1 MKQVN
6 IRNPFRMLVLM
17 LGLFLSVSAFA
28 QIDVKG
34 HVKDAQGEPVIGAT
48 VRVVGT
54 QTATVTD
61 FDGNFALKAN
71 QGADINVTYV
81 GYQEATV
88 KAAPNLVITLQ
99 EDAAVLNEVVVIGYG
114 QVKKSD
120 LTGSV
125 TALRPDS
132 KNKGVVVNAQE
143 MLAGKVAGVNIISNS
158 GEPGAGAQIRIRGG
172 SSLSASNDPLIV
184 IDGLPIDNN
193 GVAGAPNIL
202 STINPQDIESFNI
215 LKDASATAIYGS
227 RGSNGVIIITTKK
240 GRKGAQTPQIA
251 YSGSLTVSKN
261 IKTLDVMDGDQ
272 FRSYIKNLYG
282 TDHDAYRALGT
293 ANTDWQDLIYRTA
306 ISHDHNVTVSGA
318 VKNLPYRVSVG
329 FTDQQGTLK
338 TSDFKRY
345 TASINLNPSFFE
357 DHLTL
362 NLNAKGMYS
371 RASYAN
377 TGAVGAAVSMDPTQD
392 PYSFTSE
399 YNQTMFGS
407 DRTLSAAYA
416 ALTLQNF
423 GGYYQWVGPA
433 SYNDAIWPFTKFK
446 DATSNP
452 LSLLTEQSDIAHSR
466 SFIGSAD
473 IDYKVH
479 GFEDLRLHMTLGL
492 DISKGRQHLNM
503 EQSSPGSA
511 GSMYYGK
518 SGYWQKTKRNTTF
531 SAYAQYYKDFN
542 KNHHFDI
549 MAGYEWQRFWTSEIT
564 DKARYY
570 PMTNNKVELRGTKY
584 DYESADDNKVSKTE
598 HYLVSFFGRMNYTFM
613 DRYMLTATVRDDGSS
628 RFADHWA
635 VFPSVALAW
644 KVKNENF
651 LKDVD
656 ALSDLKLRLGW
667 GKTGQQDLSE
677 GTIQEKYYGWIHTYS
692 KSVGTNGLYPIAGLN
707 GELYRPGN
715 YTEDLKWETTTTY
728 NVGLDFGFANQRLTG
743 SVDYYYRKTTDLLN
757 FAKAPAM
764 SGYKNMMWQNI
775 GSLKNTGIE
784 AALSWKAIANKDF
797 FWQLDYNITYNKNEI
812 TDLEGVSDNGMP
824 VETGPD
830 AGGGTGN
837 KVQAHQVGY
846 PANSFYVYQQVY
858 DANGMPIENCV
869 VDRNG
874 DGVIT
879 PNDRYLYK
887 SPAPPVTMGF
897 ASRFEYKNFDFS
909 FSLRASFNNYVFN
922 DVLRGSSNVGPTG
935 GWVQS
940 AYMANHLTDA
950 LARNWQTWEL
960 TANQSDYYVQNASF
974 LKCDNIT
981 LGYSFNNLFK
991 SASYHGLS
999 GRLSVAAS
1007 NVFTIT
1013 KYDGLD
1019 PEINNGV
1026 DQNMYPRP
1034 FSVVVG
1040 LNLNF

>member
-6 IRNPFRMLVLM
+6 IRNPFRMLVLL
-17 LGLFLSVSAFA
+17 LGLFLSVGAFA

-34 HVKDAQGEPVIGAT
+34 HVKDDLGEPVIGAT

-71 QGADINVTYV
+71 QGADISVSYV
-81 GYQEATV
+81 GYQTATV
-88 KAAPNLVITLQ
+88 KAAADLVITLR
-99 EDAAVLNEVVVIGYG
+99 EDANVLDNVVVIGYG
-114 QVKKSD
+114 TVKKSD

-125 TALRPDS
+125 AALKPDG
-132 KNKGVVVNAQE
+132 KNKGVVVNAQD
-143 MLAGKVAGVNIISNS
+143 MLSGKVAGVSVISNS
-158 GEPGAGAQIRIRGG
+158 GEPGAGSQIRIRGG

-184 IDGLPIDNN
+184 IDGLAIDNS
-193 GVAGAPNIL
+193 GVAGSPNIL

-240 GRKGAQTPQIA
+240 GRKGAQAPQISYA
-251 YSGSLTVSKN
+251 GSLTISKN
-261 IKTLDVMDGDQ
+261 KKTLDVMDGDQ
-272 FRSYIKNLYG
+272 FRSYIEGLYG

-306 ISHDHNVTVSGA
+306 VSHDHNVTVSGA

-329 FTDQQGTLK
+329 YTDQQGTIK
-338 TSDFKRY
+338 TSDYKRV
-345 TASINLNPSFFE
+345 TAAFNLNPSLLN
-357 DHLTL
+357 DHLTI
-362 NLNAKGMYS
+362 NLNAKGSYS
-371 RASYAN
+371 RAQYAN
-377 TGAVGAAVSMDPTQD
+377 TGAVGAAISMDPTQD
-392 PYSFTSE
+392 PYSFTSVYSKNMLGADLE
-399 YNQTMFGS
+399 K
-407 DRTLSAAYA
+407 TLN
-416 ALTLQNF
+416 NF
-423 GGYYQWVGPA
+423 NGYYQWTGPA
-433 SYNDAIWPFTKFK
+433 SYNDSTWPFTKFK

-452 LSLLTEQSDIAHSR
+452 LSLLNEQSEIAHSR
-466 SFIGSAD
+466 SFIGSAEF
-473 IDYKVH
+473 DYKVH
-479 GFEDLRLHMTLGL
+479 GFEDLRLHMTLGI
-492 DISKGRQHLNM
+492 DISKGRQHTNM

-511 GSMYYGK
+511 GSIYYGK
-518 SGYWQKTKRNTTF
+518 SGYWEKTKRNTTF
-531 SAYAQYYKDFN
+531 NAYAQYYKDFN
-542 KNHHFDI
+542 KDHHFDI
-549 MAGYEWQRFWTSEIT
+549 MVGYEWQRFWSSEKT
-564 DKARYY
+564 DKPRYY
-570 PMTNNKVELRGTKY
+570 PMTNNNVSLRGTQY
-584 DYESADDNKVSKTE
+584 DYEFADDNKVYKTE
-598 HYLVSFFGRMNYTFM
+598 HYLVSFFGRMNYTLM
-613 DRYMLTATVRDDGSS
+613 DRYMLTFTLRDDGSS

-635 VFPSVALAW
+635 VFPSLALAW
-644 KVKNENF
+644 KIKNESF

-667 GKTGQQDLSE
+667 GKTGQQDGVSD
-677 GTIQEKYYGWIHTYS
+677 YGWVHTYDI
-692 KSVGTNGLYPIAGLN
+692 SVGTNGLYPIAGLD
-707 GELYRPGN
+707 GVLYRPGN
-715 YTEDLKWETTTTY
+715 YTDKLKWETTTTY
-728 NVGLDFGFANQRLTG
+728 NVGLDFGFLNQRLTA

-757 FAKAPAM
+757 YAKAPAM

-784 AALSWKAIANKDF
+784 ASISWKPVVTKDF

-812 TDLEGVSDNGMP
+812 TDLEGVSDNGKP
-824 VETGPD
+824 VETGPN

-837 KVQAHQVGY
+837 YVQAHQVGY
-846 PANSFYVYQQVY
+846 PASSFYVYQQVY
-858 DANGMPIENCV
+858 DADGMPIENCV

-879 PNDRYLYK
+879 PDDRYLYK
-887 SPAPPVTMGF
+887 SPAAPVTMGF

-909 FSLRASFNNYVFN
+909 FSLRASFDNYVFN

-935 GWVQS
+935 AWVQS
-940 AYMANHLTDA
+940 AYMGNHLTDA
-950 LARNWQTWEL
+950 LERNWQTWEL

-981 LGYSFNNLFK
+981 LGYSFSDLFK
-991 SASYHGLS
+991 SAKYHGLS
-999 GRLSVAAS
+999 GRFSVAAS

-1013 KYDGLD
+1013 KYKGLD
-1019 PEINNGV
+1019 PEITNGV

-1034 FSVVVG
+1034 FSIVVG

>member
-6 IRNPFRMLVLM
+6 IRNPFRMLVLL
-17 LGLFLSVSAFA
+17 LGLFLSVGAFA

-34 HVKDAQGEPVIGAT
+34 HVKDDLGEPVIGAT

-71 QGADINVTYV
+71 QGADISVSYV
-81 GYQEATV
+81 GYQTATV
-88 KAAPNLVITLQ
+88 KAAADLVITLR
-99 EDAAVLNEVVVIGYG
+99 EDANVLDNVVVIGYG
-114 QVKKSD
+114 TVKKSD

-125 TALRPDS
+125 AALKPDG
-132 KNKGVVVNAQE
+132 KNKGVVVNAQD
-143 MLAGKVAGVNIISNS
+143 MLSGKVAGVSVISNS
-158 GEPGAGAQIRIRGG
+158 GEPGAGSQIRIRGG

-184 IDGLPIDNN
+184 IDGLAIDNS
-193 GVAGAPNIL
+193 GVAGSPNIL

-240 GRKGAQTPQIA
+240 GRKGAQAPQISYA
-251 YSGSLTVSKN
+251 GSLTISKN
-261 IKTLDVMDGDQ
+261 KKTLDVMDGDQ
-272 FRSYIKNLYG
+272 FRSYIEGLYG

-306 ISHDHNVTVSGA
+306 VSHDHNVTVSGA

-329 FTDQQGTLK
+329 YTDQQGTIK
-338 TSDFKRY
+338 TSDYKRV
-345 TASINLNPSFFE
+345 TAAFNLNPSLLN
-357 DHLTL
+357 DHLTI
-362 NLNAKGMYS
+362 NLNAKGSYS
-371 RASYAN
+371 RAQYAN
-377 TGAVGAAVSMDPTQD
+377 TGAVGAAISMDPTQD
-392 PYSFTSE
+392 PYSFTSVYSKNMLGADLE
-399 YNQTMFGS
+399 
-407 DRTLSAAYA
+407 RTLN
-416 ALTLQNF
+416 NF
-423 GGYYQWVGPA
+423 NGYYQWTGPA
-433 SYNDAIWPFTKFK
+433 SYNDSTWPFTKFK

-452 LSLLTEQSDIAHSR
+452 LSLLNEQSEIAHSR
-466 SFIGSAD
+466 SFIGSAEF
-473 IDYKVH
+473 DYKVH
-479 GFEDLRLHMTLGL
+479 GFEDLRLHMTLGI
-492 DISKGRQHLNM
+492 DISKGRQHTNM

-511 GSMYYGK
+511 GSIYYGK
-518 SGYWQKTKRNTTF
+518 SGYWEKTKRNTTF
-531 SAYAQYYKDFN
+531 NAYAQYYKDFN
-542 KNHHFDI
+542 KDHHFDI
-549 MAGYEWQRFWTSEIT
+549 MVGYEWQRFWSSEKT
-564 DKARYY
+564 DKPRYY
-570 PMTNNKVELRGTKY
+570 PMTNNNVSLRGTQY
-584 DYESADDNKVSKTE
+584 DYESADDNKVYKTE
-598 HYLVSFFGRMNYTFM
+598 HYLVSFFGRMNYTLM
-613 DRYMLTATVRDDGSS
+613 DRYMLTFTLRDDGSS

-635 VFPSVALAW
+635 VFPSLALAW
-644 KVKNENF
+644 KIKNESF

-667 GKTGQQDLSE
+667 GKTGQQDGVSD
-677 GTIQEKYYGWIHTYS
+677 YGWVHTYDI
-692 KSVGTNGLYPIAGLN
+692 SVGTNGLYPIAGLD
-707 GELYRPGN
+707 GVLYRPGN
-715 YTEDLKWETTTTY
+715 YTDKLKWETTTTY
-728 NVGLDFGFANQRLTG
+728 NVGLDFGFLNQRLTA

-757 FAKAPAM
+757 YAKAPAM

-784 AALSWKAIANKDF
+784 ASISWKPVVTKDF

-812 TDLEGVSDNGMP
+812 TDLEGVSDNGKP
-824 VETGPD
+824 VETGPN

-837 KVQAHQVGY
+837 YVQAHQVGY

-858 DANGMPIENCV
+858 DADGMPIENCV

-879 PNDRYLYK
+879 PDDRYLYK
-887 SPAPPVTMGF
+887 SPAAPVTMGF

-909 FSLRASFNNYVFN
+909 FSLRASFDNYVFN

-935 GWVQS
+935 AWVQS
-940 AYMANHLTDA
+940 AYMGNHLTDA
-950 LARNWQTWEL
+950 LERNWQTWEL

-981 LGYSFNNLFK
+981 LGYSFSDLFK
-991 SASYHGLS
+991 SAKYHGLS
-999 GRLSVAAS
+999 GRFSVAAS

-1013 KYDGLD
+1013 KYKGLD
-1019 PEINNGV
+1019 PEITNGV

-1034 FSVVVG
+1034 FSIVVG

>member
-1 MKQVN
+1 MMKQVN

-17 LGLFLSVSAFA
+17 LGLFLSVGAFA

-34 HVKDAQGEPVIGAT
+34 HVKDDLGEPVIGAT

-71 QGADINVTYV
+71 QGADISVSYV
-81 GYQEATV
+81 GYQTATV
-88 KAAPNLVITLQ
+88 KAAADLVITLR
-99 EDAAVLNEVVVIGYG
+99 EDANVLDNVVVIGYG
-114 QVKKSD
+114 TVKKSD

-125 TALRPDS
+125 AALKPDG
-132 KNKGVVVNAQE
+132 KNKGVVVNAQD
-143 MLAGKVAGVNIISNS
+143 MLSGKVAGVSVISNS
-158 GEPGAGAQIRIRGG
+158 GEPGAGSQIRIRGG

-184 IDGLPIDNN
+184 IDGLAIDNS
-193 GVAGAPNIL
+193 GVAGSPNIL

-240 GRKGAQTPQIA
+240 GRKGAQAPQISYA
-251 YSGSLTVSKN
+251 GSLTISKN
-261 IKTLDVMDGDQ
+261 KKTLDVMDGDQ
-272 FRSYIKNLYG
+272 FRSYIEGLYG

-306 ISHDHNVTVSGA
+306 VSHDHNVTVSGA

-329 FTDQQGTLK
+329 YTDQQGTIK
-338 TSDFKRY
+338 TSDYKRV
-345 TASINLNPSFFE
+345 TAAFNLNPSLLN
-357 DHLTL
+357 DHLTI
-362 NLNAKGMYS
+362 NLNAKGSYS
-371 RASYAN
+371 RAQYAN
-377 TGAVGAAVSMDPTQD
+377 TGAVGAAISMDPTQD
-392 PYSFTSE
+392 PYSFTSVYSKNMLGADLE
-399 YNQTMFGS
+399 
-407 DRTLSAAYA
+407 RTLN
-416 ALTLQNF
+416 NF
-423 GGYYQWVGPA
+423 NGYYQWTGPA
-433 SYNDAIWPFTKFK
+433 SYNDSTWPFTKFK

-452 LSLLTEQSDIAHSR
+452 LSLLNEQSEIAHSR
-466 SFIGSAD
+466 SFIGSAEF
-473 IDYKVH
+473 DYKVH
-479 GFEDLRLHMTLGL
+479 GFEDLRLHMTLGI
-492 DISKGRQHLNM
+492 DISKGRQHTNM

-511 GSMYYGK
+511 GSIYYGK
-518 SGYWQKTKRNTTF
+518 SGYWEKTKRNTTF
-531 SAYAQYYKDFN
+531 NAYAQYYKDFN
-542 KNHHFDI
+542 KDHHFDI
-549 MAGYEWQRFWTSEIT
+549 MVGYEWQRFWSSEKT
-564 DKARYY
+564 DKPRYY
-570 PMTNNKVELRGTKY
+570 PMTNNNVSLRGTQY
-584 DYESADDNKVSKTE
+584 DYESADDNKVYKTE
-598 HYLVSFFGRMNYTFM
+598 HYLVSFFGRMNYTLM
-613 DRYMLTATVRDDGSS
+613 DRYMLTFTLRDDGSS

-635 VFPSVALAW
+635 VFPSLALAW
-644 KVKNENF
+644 KIKNESF

-667 GKTGQQDLSE
+667 GKTGQQDGVSD
-677 GTIQEKYYGWIHTYS
+677 YGWVHTYDI
-692 KSVGTNGLYPIAGLN
+692 SVGTNGLYPIAGLD
-707 GELYRPGN
+707 GVLYRPGN
-715 YTEDLKWETTTTY
+715 YTDKLKWETTTTY
-728 NVGLDFGFANQRLTG
+728 NVGLDFGFLNQRLTA

-757 FAKAPAM
+757 YAKAPAM

-784 AALSWKAIANKDF
+784 ASISWKPVVTKDF

-812 TDLEGVSDNGMP
+812 TDLEGVSDNGKP
-824 VETGPD
+824 VETGPN

-837 KVQAHQVGY
+837 YVQAHQVGY
-846 PANSFYVYQQVY
+846 PASSFYVYQQVY
-858 DANGMPIENCV
+858 DADGMPIENCV

-879 PNDRYLYK
+879 PDDRYLYK
-887 SPAPPVTMGF
+887 SPAAPVTMGF

-909 FSLRASFNNYVFN
+909 FSLRASFDNYVFN

-935 GWVQS
+935 AWVQS
-940 AYMANHLTDA
+940 AYMGNHLTDA
-950 LARNWQTWEL
+950 LERNWQTWEL

-981 LGYSFNNLFK
+981 LGYSFSDLFK
-991 SASYHGLS
+991 SAKYHGLS
-999 GRLSVAAS
+999 GRFSVAAS

-1013 KYDGLD
+1013 KYKGLD
-1019 PEINNGV
+1019 PEITNGV

-1034 FSVVVG
+1034 FSIVVG

>member
-6 IRNPFRMLVLM
+6 IRNPFRMLVLL
-17 LGLFLSVSAFA
+17 LGLFLSVGAFA

-34 HVKDAQGEPVIGAT
+34 HVKDDLGEPVIGAT

-71 QGADINVTYV
+71 QGADISVSYV
-81 GYQEATV
+81 GYQTATV
-88 KAAPNLVITLQ
+88 KAAADLVITLR
-99 EDAAVLNEVVVIGYG
+99 EDANVLDNVVVIGYG
-114 QVKKSD
+114 TVKKSD

-125 TALRPDS
+125 AALKPDG
-132 KNKGVVVNAQE
+132 KNKGVVVNAQD
-143 MLAGKVAGVNIISNS
+143 MLSGKVAGVSVISNS
-158 GEPGAGAQIRIRGG
+158 GEPGAGSQIRIRGG

-184 IDGLPIDNN
+184 IDGLAIDNS
-193 GVAGAPNIL
+193 GVAGSPNIL

-240 GRKGAQTPQIA
+240 GRKGAQAPQISYA
-251 YSGSLTVSKN
+251 GSLTISKN
-261 IKTLDVMDGDQ
+261 KKTLDVMDGDQ
-272 FRSYIKNLYG
+272 FRSYIEGLYG

-306 ISHDHNVTVSGA
+306 VSHDHNVTVSGA

-329 FTDQQGTLK
+329 YTDQQGTIK
-338 TSDFKRY
+338 TSDYKRV
-345 TASINLNPSFFE
+345 TAAFNLNPSLLN
-357 DHLTL
+357 DHLTI
-362 NLNAKGMYS
+362 NLNAKGSYS
-371 RASYAN
+371 RAQYAN
-377 TGAVGAAVSMDPTQD
+377 TGAVGAAISMDPTQD
-392 PYSFTSE
+392 PYSFTSVYSKNMLGADLE
-399 YNQTMFGS
+399 
-407 DRTLSAAYA
+407 RTLN
-416 ALTLQNF
+416 NF
-423 GGYYQWVGPA
+423 NGYYQWTGPA
-433 SYNDAIWPFTKFK
+433 SYNDSTWPFTKFK

-452 LSLLTEQSDIAHSR
+452 LSLLNEQSEIAHSR
-466 SFIGSAD
+466 SFIGSAEF
-473 IDYKVH
+473 DYKVH
-479 GFEDLRLHMTLGL
+479 GFEDLRLHMTLGI
-492 DISKGRQHLNM
+492 DISKGRQHTNM

-511 GSMYYGK
+511 GSIYYGK
-518 SGYWQKTKRNTTF
+518 SGYWEKTKRNTTF
-531 SAYAQYYKDFN
+531 NAYAQYYKDFN
-542 KNHHFDI
+542 KDHHFDI
-549 MAGYEWQRFWTSEIT
+549 MVGYEWQRFWSSEKT
-564 DKARYY
+564 DKPRYY
-570 PMTNNKVELRGTKY
+570 PMTNNNVSLRGTQY
-584 DYESADDNKVSKTE
+584 DYESADDNKVYKTE
-598 HYLVSFFGRMNYTFM
+598 HYLVSFFGRMNYTLM
-613 DRYMLTATVRDDGSS
+613 DRYMLTFTLRDDGSS

-635 VFPSVALAW
+635 VFPSLALAW
-644 KVKNENF
+644 KIKNESF

-667 GKTGQQDLSE
+667 GKTGQQDGVSD
-677 GTIQEKYYGWIHTYS
+677 YGWVHTYDI
-692 KSVGTNGLYPIAGLN
+692 SVGTNGLYPIAGLD
-707 GELYRPGN
+707 GVLYRPGN
-715 YTEDLKWETTTTY
+715 YTDKLKWETTTTY
-728 NVGLDFGFANQRLTG
+728 NVGLDFGFLNQRLTA

-757 FAKAPAM
+757 YAKAPAM

-784 AALSWKAIANKDF
+784 ASISWKPVVTKDF

-812 TDLEGVSDNGMP
+812 TDLEGVSDNGKP
-824 VETGPD
+824 VETGPN

-837 KVQAHQVGY
+837 YVQAHQVGY
-846 PANSFYVYQQVY
+846 PASSFYVYQQVY
-858 DANGMPIENCV
+858 DADGMPIENCV

-879 PNDRYLYK
+879 PDDRYLYK
-887 SPAPPVTMGF
+887 SPAAPVTMGF

-909 FSLRASFNNYVFN
+909 FSLRASFDNYVFN

-935 GWVQS
+935 AWVQS
-940 AYMANHLTDA
+940 AYMGNHLTDA
-950 LARNWQTWEL
+950 LERNWQTWEL

-981 LGYSFNNLFK
+981 LGYSFSDLFK
-991 SASYHGLS
+991 SAKYHGLS
-999 GRLSVAAS
+999 GRFSVAAS

-1013 KYDGLD
+1013 KYKGLD
-1019 PEINNGV
+1019 PEITNGV

-1034 FSVVVG
+1034 FSIVVG

>member
-1 MKQVN
+1 MMKQVN
-6 IRNPFRMLVLM
+6 IRNPFRMLVLL
-17 LGLFLSVSAFA
+17 LGLFLSVGAFA

-34 HVKDAQGEPVIGAT
+34 HVKDDLGEPVIGAT

-71 QGADINVTYV
+71 QGADISVSYV
-81 GYQEATV
+81 GYQTATV
-88 KAAPNLVITLQ
+88 KAAADLVITLR
-99 EDAAVLNEVVVIGYG
+99 EDANVLDNVVVIGYG
-114 QVKKSD
+114 TVKKSD

-125 TALRPDS
+125 AALKPDG
-132 KNKGVVVNAQE
+132 KNKGVVVNAQD
-143 MLAGKVAGVNIISNS
+143 MLSGKVAGVSVISNS
-158 GEPGAGAQIRIRGG
+158 GEPGAGSQIRIRGG

-184 IDGLPIDNN
+184 IDGLAIDNS
-193 GVAGAPNIL
+193 GVAGSPNIL

-240 GRKGAQTPQIA
+240 GRKGAQAPQVSYA
-251 YSGSLTVSKN
+251 GSLTISKN
-261 IKTLDVMDGDQ
+261 KKTLDVMDGDQ
-272 FRSYIKNLYG
+272 FRSYIEGLYG

-306 ISHDHNVTVSGA
+306 VSHDHNVTVSGA
-318 VKNLPYRVSVG
+318 VKDLPYRVSVG
-329 FTDQQGTLK
+329 YTDQQGTIK
-338 TSDFKRY
+338 TSDYKRV
-345 TASINLNPSFFE
+345 TAAFNLNPSLLN
-357 DHLTL
+357 DHLTI
-362 NLNAKGMYS
+362 NLNAKGSYS
-371 RASYAN
+371 RAQYAN
-377 TGAVGAAVSMDPTQD
+377 TGAVGAAISMDPTQD

-399 YNQTMFGS
+399 YSKNMLGA
-407 DRTLSAAYA
+407 DLERTLN
-416 ALTLQNF
+416 NF
-423 GGYYQWVGPA
+423 NGYYQWTGPA
-433 SYNDAIWPFTKFK
+433 SYNDSTWPFTKFK

-452 LSLLTEQSDIAHSR
+452 LSLLNEQSEIAHSR
-466 SFIGSAD
+466 SFIGSAEF
-473 IDYKVH
+473 DYKVH
-479 GFEDLRLHMTLGL
+479 GFEDLRLHMTLGI
-492 DISKGRQHLNM
+492 DISKGRQHTSM

-511 GSMYYGK
+511 GSIYYGK
-518 SGYWQKTKRNTTF
+518 NGYWEKTKRNTTF
-531 SAYAQYYKDFN
+531 NAYAQYYKDFN
-542 KNHHFDI
+542 KDHHFDI
-549 MAGYEWQRFWTSEIT
+549 MVGYEWQRFWSSEKT
-564 DKARYY
+564 DKPRYY
-570 PMTNNKVELRGTKY
+570 PWTNNKEELRGTKY
-584 DYESADDNKVSKTE
+584 DYESADDNKVYKTE
-598 HYLVSFFGRMNYTFM
+598 HYLVSFFGRMNYSFM
-613 DRYMLTATVRDDGSS
+613 DRYMLTFTLRDDGSS

-635 VFPSVALAW
+635 VFPSLALAW
-644 KVKNENF
+644 KIKNESF
-651 LKDVD
+651 LKDID

-667 GKTGQQDLSE
+667 GKTGQQDGVSD
-677 GTIQEKYYGWIHTYS
+677 YGWVHTYDI
-692 KSVGTNGLYPIAGLN
+692 SVGTNGLYPIAGLD
-707 GELYRPGN
+707 GVLYRPGN
-715 YTEDLKWETTTTY
+715 YTDNLKWETTTTY
-728 NVGLDFGFANQRLTG
+728 NVGMDFGFMNQRLTA

-757 FAKAPAM
+757 YAKAPAM

-784 AALSWKAIANKDF
+784 ASISWKPVVTKDF

-812 TDLEGVSDNGMP
+812 TDLEGVSDNGKP
-824 VETGPD
+824 VETGPN

-837 KVQAHQVGY
+837 YVQAHQVGY
-846 PANSFYVYQQVY
+846 PASSFYVYQQVY

-879 PNDRYLYK
+879 PDDRYLYK
-887 SPAPPVTMGF
+887 SPAAPVTMGF

-935 GWVQS
+935 AWVQS
-940 AYMANHLTDA
+940 AYMGNHLTDA
-950 LARNWQTWEL
+950 LERNWQTWEL

-981 LGYSFNNLFK
+981 LGYSFSDLFK
-991 SASYHGLS
+991 SAKYHGLS
-999 GRLSVAAS
+999 GRFSVAAS

-1013 KYDGLD
+1013 KYKGLD
-1019 PEINNGV
+1019 PEITNGV

-1034 FSVVVG
+1034 FSIVVG

>member
-6 IRNPFRMLVLM
+6 IKMPLRMLVLM
-17 LGLFLSVSAFA
+17 LGLFLSVGAFA
-28 QIDVKG
+28 QISVKG
-34 HVKDAQGEPVIGAT
+34 HVKDAQGEPIIGAT
-48 VRVVGT
+48 VRVADT
-54 QTATVTD
+54 QTATITD
-61 FDGNFALKAN
+61 FDGNFALQAK
-71 QGADINVTYV
+71 QGADIVVSYI
-81 GYQEATV
+81 GYQDATV
-88 KAAPNLVITLQ
+88 KAAPSVVITLQ
-99 EDAAVLNEVVVIGYG
+99 EDNAVLNEVVVIGYG

-125 TALRPDS
+125 TALRPDG
-132 KNKGVVVNAQE
+132 KNKGVVVNAQD
-143 MLAGKVAGVNIISNS
+143 MLSGKVAGVNIISNS
-158 GEPGAGAQIRIRGG
+158 GEPGAGSQIRIRGG

-184 IDGLPIDNN
+184 VDGLPLDNN

-215 LKDASATAIYGS
+215 LKDASATAMYGS

-240 GRKGAQTPQIA
+240 GRKGATAPQIS

-261 IKTLDVMDGDQ
+261 NKTLDVMNGDQ
-272 FRSYIKNLYG
+272 FREYIEKLYG
-282 TDHDAYRALGT
+282 TDHDAYKALGT

-306 ISHDHNVTVSGA
+306 VSHDHNVTVAGA
-318 VKNLPYRVSVG
+318 VSSLPYRVSLG
-329 FTDQQGTLK
+329 YTDQQGTLK
-338 TSDFKRY
+338 GSDFKRV
-345 TASINLNPSFFE
+345 TASVNLNPSFLE

-371 RASYAN
+371 RAEYAN

-392 PYSFTSE
+392 PYAFTSE
-399 YNQTMFGS
+399 YSKAMLGDS
-407 DRTLSAAYA
+407 EAK
-416 ALTLQNF
+416 TLQNF
-423 GGYYQWVGPA
+423 GGYYQWLGPG
-433 SYNDAIWPFTKFK
+433 SSLNDPDWQFTKFK

-452 LSLLTEQSDIAHSR
+452 LSLLTEQSEVAHSR

-479 GFEDLRLHMTLGL
+479 GFEDLRLHATLGI
-492 DISKGRQHLNM
+492 DISKGRQHTAMLP
-503 EQSSPGSA
+503 SSPGSA

-518 SGYWQKTKRNTTF
+518 NGYWVKTKRNTTL

-542 KNHHFDI
+542 KDHHFDI
-549 MAGYEWQRFWTSEIT
+549 MAGYEWQRFWSSEKT
-564 DKARYY
+564 HKPRKNYSAS
-570 PMTNNKVELRGTKY
+570 
-584 DYESADDNKVSKTE
+584 YESADDNKEYKTE

-635 VFPSVALAW
+635 LFPSIALAW
-644 KVKNENF
+644 KIKNENF
-651 LKDVD
+651 MKNVD
-656 ALSDLKLRLGW
+656 ALSDAKLRLGW
-667 GKTGQQDLSE
+667 GKTGQQDGVSD
-677 GTIQEKYYGWIHTYS
+677 YGWVHTYS
-692 KSVGTNGLYPIAGLN
+692 MSVGTNGLYPIAGLN
-707 GELYRPGN
+707 GILYRPDN
-715 YTEDLKWETTTTY
+715 YTDKLKWETTTTY
-728 NVGLDFGFANQRLTG
+728 NIGLDLGFMNQRLTA

-757 FAKAPAM
+757 YAKAPAM

-775 GSLKNTGIE
+775 GSLENKGIE
-784 AALSWKAIANKDF
+784 AAISWKAISNKDW
-797 FWQLDYNITYNKNEI
+797 FWQLDYNVTYNKNEI
-812 TDLEGVSDNGMP
+812 TSLEGVSDNGKP
-824 VETGPD
+824 VEAGPG

-837 KVQAHQVGY
+837 YVQAHQVGY
-846 PANSFYVYQQVY
+846 PAYSFYVYQQVY

-879 PNDRYLYK
+879 PDDRYLYK
-887 SPAPPVTMGF
+887 SPTPPVTMGF
-897 ASRFEYKNFDFS
+897 ASRLEYKNFDFS

-922 DVLRGSSNVGPTG
+922 DVLRGSSNVGATG
-935 GWVQS
+935 GWVQN
-940 AYMANHLTDA
+940 AYMANHLVDA
-950 LARNWQTWEL
+950 MPRNWQTWEL
-960 TANQSDYYVQNASF
+960 TANQSDYYVRNASF

-981 LGYSFNNLFK
+981 LGYSFSDLFK
-991 SASYHGLS
+991 NEGYHGLS
-999 GRLSVAAS
+999 GRVYATCS

-1019 PEINNGV
+1019 PEITNGV

-1034 FSVVVG
+1034 ISFIFG